1 MFWLTTWI
9 LLILLS
15 VVRINQG
22 LDLEVVD
29 VVLVRYVNISDAFVT
44 RESRG
49 EIWGGETR
57 IRFGLLFLIETHE
70 HRYDTGIAFWGMLP
84 GSYIMER

>member
-29 VVLVRYVNISDAFVT
+29 VVLVKYVNISDAFVT

-57 IRFGLLFLIETHE
+57 IRFGLLFLI
-70 HRYDTGIAFWGMLP
+70 RYDTGIAFWGMLP